1 MRTIRA
7 SEIGTF
13 IYCRLAWWQR
23 LQGVEPANRGELAA
37 GTAFHQQ
44 HARRVASARLLTL
57 LGVLLL
63 LAALAL
69 LGVWL
74 AGWVS

>member
-13 IYCRLAWWQR
+13 LYCKLAWWQQ
-23 LQGVEPANRGELAA
+23 LQGVESSNRAEMAA
-37 GTAFHQQ
+37 GTSFHQQ
-44 HARRVASARLLTL
+44 HARRVFSARLLRL
-57 LGVLLL
+57 LGALLI
-63 LAALAL
+63 LAALAFF
-69 LGVWL
+69 GIWL

>member
-7 SEIGTF
+7 SEIGTYMF
-13 IYCRLAWWQR
+13 CKLAWWQQ
-23 LQGVEPANRGELAA
+23 LQGIESTNRAEMAA
-37 GTAFHQQ
+37 GTTFHQR
-44 HARRVASARLLTL
+44 HAQRVFSARLLRL
-57 LGVLLL
+57 LAAVLL

-74 AGWVS
+74 AGLV